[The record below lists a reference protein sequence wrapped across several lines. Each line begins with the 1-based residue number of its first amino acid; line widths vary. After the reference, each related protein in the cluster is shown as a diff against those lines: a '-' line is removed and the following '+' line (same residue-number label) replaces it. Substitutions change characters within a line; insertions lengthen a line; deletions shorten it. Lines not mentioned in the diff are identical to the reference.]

1 MDKYFYSNT
10 EIDSKFY
17 RLPKEIMKGKYKGM
31 SSNAKLLYAVMLDRN
46 SLSVKNNWKDNKQR
60 VYIYFSIEN
69 IMDCLGCS
77 KTTAIKVLKELE
89 ENDLVEKKRQ
99 GLGKSTIIY
108 VKKID
113 VDEES
118 LKEIPTQKKKKSITK
133 KIVFF
138 YPSESKKCTL
148 RSQKDL
154 LLKDKKVNSNKTYKS
169 KTYVYKQSSIELPAD
184 RKMEIYTNI
193 IKKNLDYN
201 LLHEDFGEEV
211 EPYIDVILDVMMSDK
226 KKIAG
231 INIQMIKNRFMKL
244 NAEHI
249 KYVIWSMRKNNT
261 EIKNMY
267 AYMVTALYQA
277 PITMQNYFTALYN
290 YNKSGA
296 AEVVYS

>member
-1 MDKYFYSNT
+1 MDQC
-10 EIDSKFY
+10 FY
-17 RLPKEIMKGKYKGM
+17 RLPKKIMEGKYKEM

-46 SLSVKNNWKDNKQR
+46 ALSLKNSWKDSKQR

-77 KTTAIKVLKELE
+77 KPTAVKTLKELE

-113 VDEES
+113 DREEGS
-118 LKEIPTQKKKKSITK
+118 KEIPTSKKSIAK
-133 KIVFF
+133 KRVFF

-148 RSQKDL
+148 RSKKYGL
-154 LLKDKKVNSNKTYKS
+154 PEDKKVNSNKTYKN
-169 KTYVYKQSSIELPAD
+169 KTYVYNKQSSIELPVD
-184 RKMEIYTNI
+184 RKMEIYTDI
-193 IKKNLDYN
+193 IKKNLDYD
-201 LLHEDFGEEV
+201 LLKNDFGEEV
-211 EPYIDVILDVMMSDK
+211 EPYIDVILDVMMSEK

-231 INIQMIKNRFMKL
+231 IDAQLIKNRFMKL
-244 NAEHI
+244 NAEHM
-249 KYVIWSMRKNNT
+249 KYVIWSMRRNKT
-261 EIKNMY
+261 EIKNIY

-296 AEVVYS
+296 AEECLFVKKR